1 MGNTFS
7 KSVWACPRATNG
19 SFTKSTFA
27 HLCGGRAVTGSASL
41 RFFLAI
47 TVKDH
52 SPKKNQALH
61 IPHARLQK
69 RLLYFIRYM
78 NR

>member
-1 MGNTFS
+1 
-7 KSVWACPRATNG
+7 
-19 SFTKSTFA
+19 
-27 HLCGGRAVTGSASL
+27 LCGGRAVTGSASL